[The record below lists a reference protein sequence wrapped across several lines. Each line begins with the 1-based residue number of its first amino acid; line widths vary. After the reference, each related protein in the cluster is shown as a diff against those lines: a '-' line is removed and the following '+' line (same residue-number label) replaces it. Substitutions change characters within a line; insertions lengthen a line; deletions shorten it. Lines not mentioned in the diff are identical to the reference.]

1 MTKFS
6 NIQTKEIIMTRKFI
20 IMSWVLAA
28 LLGSAAAQE
37 SMTLTAKQKLARR
50 GYLQSLKSEHACI
63 RNSAIFQVMQ
73 YRARFPQDD
82 MSLFIKSL
90 RDLSRNDSTPKNRLY
105 AFLACTFLENQQL
118 LLTAG
123 VPPKGED
130 EKEIYFNR
138 LQRILHTNETLAS
151 N

>member
-1 MTKFS
+1 
-6 NIQTKEIIMTRKFI
+6 MTRKLI
-20 IMSWVLAA
+20 IVSWVLAA
-28 LLGSAAAQE
+28 LFGSAAAQE
-37 SMTLTAKQKLARR
+37 NVVPAAKQKLARR
-50 GYLQSLKSEHACI
+50 GYLVALKSEHACI

-73 YRARFPQDD
+73 YQARFPQED

-90 RDLSRNDSTPKNRLY
+90 RDLSRNDSTPQNRLY

-118 LLTAG
+118 RLTAG
-123 VPPKGED
+123 APPKGED

-138 LQRILHTNETLAS
+138 LQKILHSNDTLAS